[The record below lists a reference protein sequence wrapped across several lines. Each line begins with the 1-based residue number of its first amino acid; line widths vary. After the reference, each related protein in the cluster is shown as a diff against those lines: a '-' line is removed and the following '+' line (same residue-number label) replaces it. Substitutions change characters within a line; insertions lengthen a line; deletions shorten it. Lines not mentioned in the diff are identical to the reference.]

1 MRVLMDLNSNS
12 LKCGHCGVSM
22 ITEFE
27 DTVPVACF
35 CANPACSFGGARYL
49 YPTHSVKPVDAQ
61 PPSDT
66 DRRVAE
72 LEAAI
77 AHQEVV
83 HQAQLNNLRE
93 ANLCVTRH
101 SIPTQ
106 ED

>member
-1 MRVLMDLNSNS
+1 MRVTN
-12 LKCGHCGVSM
+12 
-22 ITEFE
+22 
-27 DTVPVACF
+27 
-35 CANPACSFGGARYL
+35 
-49 YPTHSVKPVDAQ
+49 KPLPQSDA
-61 PPSDT
+61 DK
-66 DRRVAE
+66 RIAA